1 MKKHTSWFQS
11 ACTGIVIGLII
22 SLIMSAFFGEGAY
35 LPVNPLSTFGAYYI
49 QHFSN
54 LTIMALSTVLW
65 GMIGLLFYLTS
76 KIFEQDWSLLRMT
89 LTHFGLTA
97 LGFTPLAILAGW
109 FLLSVGHLLTFF
121 IQYAV
126 IYGVIYVLQY
136 RRMKHQV
143 AAINQQLKA
152 VE

>member
-11 ACTGIVIGLII
+11 VCTGISIGLTI
-22 SLIMSAFFGEGAY
+22 SLIMSVLFGEGAY
-35 LPVNPLSTFGAYYI
+35 LPINPLSTFGAYYMEN
-49 QHFSN
+49 FSN
-54 LTIMALSTVLW
+54 LTIMTFSAVLW
-65 GMIGLLFYLTS
+65 GMIGLLFYMAS
-76 KIFEQDWSLLRMT
+76 KIFEQDWSLMRMT

-109 FLLSVGHLLTFF
+109 FPLSLGHLLTFF
-121 IQYAV
+121 IQYVV
-126 IYGVIYVLQY
+126 IYTIIYLVQY
-136 RRMKHQV
+136 RRMKNQV

>member
-1 MKKHTSWFQS
+1 MKKHTSYFQS
-11 ACTGIVIGLII
+11 ICTGIVIGLTI
-22 SLIMSAFFGEGAY
+22 SLIMSALFGEGAY
-35 LPVNPLSTFGAYYI
+35 LPVNPLSTFGAYYTT
-49 QHFSN
+49 HFSAVVV
-54 LTIMALSTVLW
+54 MALAALFW
-65 GMIGLLFYLTS
+65 GLIGLLFHLTS
-76 KIFEQDWSLLRMT
+76 KVFEQDWSLLRMT

-109 FLLSVGHLLTFF
+109 FPLSVGGLLSFLLE
-121 IQYAV
+121 YV
-126 IYGVIYVLQY
+126 IIYTVMYLVQY